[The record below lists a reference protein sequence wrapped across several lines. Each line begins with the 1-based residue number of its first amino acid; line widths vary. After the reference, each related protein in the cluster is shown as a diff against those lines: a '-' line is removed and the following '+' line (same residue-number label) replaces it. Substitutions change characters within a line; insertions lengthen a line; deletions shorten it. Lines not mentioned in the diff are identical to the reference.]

1 MKFKSVIHENLLF
14 VRAVQLPLAFRILTL
29 IIMLTGAFFL
39 LKGMW
44 FGVLLV
50 FSGLFFFF
58 YKEGVVFDLEKYNV
72 SNYFSVGSYKKIFK
86 TRSLNGFRYLS
97 IVRVGVV
104 QQNHSQTISNAS
116 VDLKFKLTLIKDRK
130 VYFRVSTDEY
140 FKVFSLGKR
149 LASHFNMGLLDY
161 SKGQANW
168 VIPTLNSGEKQ
179 VLKN

>member
-1 MKFKSVIHENLLF
+1 MKLKSVIHENLLF
-14 VRAVQLPLAFRILTL
+14 VQAVRLPLAFRILTL
-29 IIMLTGAFFL
+29 IIMLTGVFLL

-44 FGVLLV
+44 YGILFVLPV
-50 FSGLFFFF
+50 FFLF
-58 YKEGVVFDLEKYNV
+58 YKEGVVFDLEKHNI

-86 TRSLNGFRYLS
+86 SRPLNDFKYLS

-104 QQNHSQTISNAS
+104 QQNHYRTLSGTT
-116 VDLKFKLTLIKDRK
+116 VDLKFKLTMIKDRR

-149 LASHFNMGLLDY
+149 LAIHFNMGLVDY

-168 VIPTLNSGEKQ
+168 VIPMLNSDEK
-179 VLKN
+179 